1 MTKDEA
7 VKVLT
12 DAQGDMKKAKTKEDA
27 LAVLKATGGK
37 VGYTPAFRCLVQG
50 LEPDKSVRWKE

>member
-7 VKVLT
+7 VKVLA
-12 DAQGDMKKAKTKEDA
+12 DAQGEMKKAKTKDETI
-27 LAVLKATGGK
+27 AVLKNAGGK

-50 LEPDKSVRWKE
+50 LEPDKSVRWKD